1 MKKNES
7 EPENQLMQGG
17 ATLFDL
23 ALLLNVE

>member
-17 ATLFDL
+17 DRLYDL
-23 ALLLNVE
+23 ALLLNVK